1 MKTRLIVLSLIFTI
15 IVSLIAA
22 GCQSP
27 APSPTPKPSPSPTP
41 APAPS
46 LPSIKIGHLRPLTGH
61 QAQTGE
67 RMVRGFAFALEQAG
81 YQVAG
86 RKIEV
91 LVEDD
96 GSKPETAVDKA
107 RKLVENDKVSMI
119 VGPTAGGS
127 QMAVSA
133 YLDKVGIPML
143 TTNPSPPG
151 IIMEKHKW
159 TVLTAGPYTLI
170 ASSMG
175 RYAYEQLGMKKVNI
189 MTADWAGGHGFLDAY
204 MNTWKKLGGEVI
216 QEQYP
221 PLSTGDYGP
230 YLANL
235 KDADALV
242 AWFDGADAIKFL
254 SQYNDFGMWKRL
266 PIVAAFHGSFFAPYV
281 LAQLPSAASQAIVGR
296 YTPTPYSSLLD
307 IPANKEFV
315 VNFKNKYNFTP
326 EDTESGPYQGALIA
340 MAALKATNGDTT
352 PEKLREAILNVQ
364 IEGPEG
370 PIRIDKDKKSV
381 IKNIYICKV
390 DKSGNEYI
398 WVPVY
403 TYKDVPPLGF

>member
-1 MKTRLIVLSLIFTI
+1 MNKVLIIILI
-15 IVSLIAA
+15 IVVFTTSLLIG
-22 GCQSP
+22 GCQPTPPPPPTKAP
-27 APSPTPKPSPSPTP
+27 AVTPEPSPT
-41 APAPS
+41 
-46 LPSIKIGHLRPLTGH
+46 LPPIKIGHLRPLTGN
-61 QAQTGE
+61 QALTGE

-81 YQVAG
+81 YVVAG

-91 LVEDD
+91 IVEDD

-107 RKLVENDKVSMI
+107 RKLVENDKVSLI

-151 IIMEKHKW
+151 IIMQKHKW
-159 TVLTAGPYTLI
+159 TVLAAGPYTLI

-175 RYAYEQLGMKKVNI
+175 RYAYEQLGMKKVDV

-204 MNTWKKLGGEVI
+204 MDTWKKLGGEVV

-221 PLSTGDYGP
+221 PLGTGDYGP

-242 AWFDGADAIKFL
+242 AWFDGGEAIKFL

-266 PIVAAFHGSFFAPYV
+266 PIVAAFHGSFFTPFAI
-281 LAQLPSAASQAIVGR
+281 AQLPPAASQAVIGR
-296 YTPTPYSSLLD
+296 LTPTPYSSLLD
-307 IPANKEFV
+307 SPVNKEFV
-315 VNFKNKYNFTP
+315 SNFKRKFNFSP
-326 EDTESGPYQGALIA
+326 EDTETGPYQGAMIA
-340 MAALKATNGDTT
+340 LAALKATNGDTT
-352 PEKLREAILNVQ
+352 PQKLLDAIINVQ
-364 IEGPEG
+364 IEVPEG
-370 PIRIDKDKKSV
+370 PIKIDKDKKSV

-390 DKSGNEYI
+390 DKSGNEFI
-398 WVPVY
+398 LVPVY
-403 TYKDVPPLGF
+403 TYKDVPPMGF